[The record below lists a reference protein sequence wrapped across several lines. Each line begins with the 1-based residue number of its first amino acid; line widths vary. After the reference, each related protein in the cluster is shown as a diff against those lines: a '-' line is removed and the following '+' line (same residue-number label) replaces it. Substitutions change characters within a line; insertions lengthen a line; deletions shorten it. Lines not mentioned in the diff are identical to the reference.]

1 MALIGG
7 GADGAAHVLTDATE
21 ANDTELEGDARTA
34 TRHRRGVGS
43 TQPRSIGSSRNKNKP
58 KKNEEAPTMV
68 RTAHEKQRPKE

>member
-21 ANDTELEGDARTA
+21 ANDTEVEGDARTA

-43 TQPRSIGSSRNKNKP
+43 RVENSQNRSG
-58 KKNEEAPTMV
+58 
-68 RTAHEKQRPKE
+68 